1 MFVAQKMHKKVEK
14 KFGINLKLIER
25 TQTYFS
31 LKGQDAMDLTINKIH

>member
-14 KFGINLKLIER
+14 KFGINLKLIKR